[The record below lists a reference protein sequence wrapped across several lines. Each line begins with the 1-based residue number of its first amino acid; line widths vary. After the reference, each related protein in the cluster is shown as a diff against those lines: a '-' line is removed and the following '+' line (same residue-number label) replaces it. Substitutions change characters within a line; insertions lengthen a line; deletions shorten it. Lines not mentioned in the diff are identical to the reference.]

1 MGAKVIIA
9 LLVVMG
15 IITFF
20 AYLIDKKKAE
30 KGKWRTK
37 EKTLLGLS
45 FFFGSI
51 GGLLGLYVIRHK
63 TKHWY
68 FKFGFPLI
76 TLAEIIAVV
85 VICVRYI

>member
-51 GGLLGLYVIRHK
+51 GGLCGMYILRHK

-68 FKFGFPLI
+68 F
-76 TLAEIIAVV
+76 VV
-85 VICVRYI
+85 VNWLSLIIQIALGFFILKYL